1 VSYVDV
7 TEIRPHIALVTLNRP
22 ERLNAMSPTLVGD
35 LHAAI
40 AELARDNTIRVVVVT
55 GAGRAFCAGLDLKE
69 LGTGP
74 MSDGLRGPHA
84 SLRWQEYIADLVTQ
98 LRRLPQPVI
107 AAVNGAAYGGGLALA
122 CAAEARVIADDARL
136 CVQFINVG
144 LSGCD
149 IGISYTLP
157 RWVGAGRAFELILTG
172 REFSAAEAFAM
183 GLANR
188 VTPAADVVDTAL
200 ELAEQM
206 AGHTPL
212 GLMLTKE
219 ALWAN
224 VDAPSLEA
232 ALHVENRNQILAGQ
246 TGDIGEAIT
255 AFNQKR
261 AANFSS

>member
-1 VSYVDV
+1 VSYVTV
-7 TEIRPHIALVTLNRP
+7 ETVRPHVALVTLDRP
-22 ERLNAMSPTLVGD
+22 DRLNAMSPTLVGD
-35 LHAAI
+35 LHDA
-40 AELARDNTIRVVVVT
+40 LAGLRVDNEVRAVVIT

-74 MSDGLRGPHA
+74 LAAGLRGPHA
-84 SLRWQEYIADLVTQ
+84 SLRWQEYIADLIVQ
-98 LRRLPQPVI
+98 LRRLPQPVV

-122 CAAEARVIADDARL
+122 SGCEARVIAEDARL

-157 RWVGAGRAFELILTG
+157 RWIGAGPAFELILTG
-172 REFSAAEAFAM
+172 REFTAAEAKAM
-183 GLANR
+183 GFANR
-188 VTPAADVVDTAL
+188 VTRAADVVPAAL
-200 ELAEQM
+200 DLAEQM
-206 AGHTPL
+206 AAHTPF

-219 ALWAN
+219 VLWAN

-232 ALHVENRNQILAGQ
+232 ALHAENRNQILAGQ

-255 AFNQKR
+255 AFNEKR
-261 AANFSS
+261 TFSPR